1 MANFL
6 KLNKSYLGPEVL
18 SNGSFNGYGP
28 EKVTNGDF
36 ATNIDGWTAK
46 DSSIAYDNGKLKVTS
61 PVNQS
66 AGAFQNIGLVVGGQ
80 YEVTI
85 TMQILSGPS
94 GNIGFITSTAG
105 GTSQSYVYKGAALVS
120 GGPAVTETFTFT
132 PGGTGGEVS
141 IQPQVYAQSVY
152 TIDNISVKQTGIQ
165 ELVTNGFF
173 TDVAAGT
180 NVTTLSQWSAGNP
193 ALATS
198 TITENV
204 LTCTSNA
211 NSQHVTLSVPTVV
224 GTEYKFNIA
233 KVTGDLA
240 ANTLAATFK
249 SSGEVDID
257 VTSGSANLTFV
268 AELTSLIVTFYAGD
282 HSSGETTGFSNISL
296 QPTNQFAYGYER
308 DATNASNAGGVNSVF
323 NFSDK
328 TLKFTAQSTN
338 DTVIKVSGDVTTANE
353 EYLIKIDVESISGE
367 CDLIWFNGNAFD
379 SIPITVGEN
388 EYRYKK
394 TGSSLNIFFGIKG
407 EVGSSF
413 TLNSVSLQEVVNQPK
428 LIGVDNVSMVSAPTV
443 NTVKINNGLTDGADT
458 LTITYVGASAS
469 SKVQM
474 RNFFQDSIISLAN
487 GNNTDEVLE
496 ITPPVLITDIV
507 AS

>member
-36 ATNIDGWTAK
+36 ATDIEGWKAK
-46 DSSIAYDNGKLKVTS
+46 DSSIAYDNGKLKVTLS
-61 PVNQS
+61 TNN
-66 AGAFQNIGLVVGGQ
+66 AGGAYQNIGLVAGKQ
-80 YEVTI
+80 YEMTI
-85 TMQILSGPS
+85 TMQILSGS
-94 GNIGFITSTAG
+94 NGSLGLMTSTTGGSTQSVVYQG
-105 GTSQSYVYKGAALVS
+105 GTLVS
-120 GGPAVTETFTFT
+120 GGQAVTETFTFT
-132 PGGTGGEVS
+132 PSSTGVS
-141 IQPQVYAQSVY
+141 IQPYIDATNTVF
-152 TIDNISVKQTGIQ
+152 TIDNVSVKETGIQ
-165 ELVTNGFF
+165 ELVTNGYF
-173 TDVAAGT
+173 TNVSAGT
-180 NVTTLSQWSAGNP
+180 VVTTLSQWTAGNP
-193 ALATS
+193 NLSTATV
-198 TITENV
+198 TDNV
-204 LTCTSNA
+204 LTCTSTA
-211 NSQHVTLSVPTVV
+211 NNQYVTLNVPTVV

-233 KVTGDLA
+233 KITGDLA
-240 ANTLAATFK
+240 VNTLAATFK
-249 SSGEVDID
+249 SSGEIDVD
-257 VTSGSANLTFV
+257 VTSGSASFTFV
-268 AELTSLIVTFYAGD
+268 AEITSLILTFYAGD
-282 HSSGETTGFSNISL
+282 HSSGKTTTFSNISM

-308 DATNASNAGGVNSVF
+308 YNLVGNAGGVNSVF

-328 TLKFTAQSTN
+328 TLKFTAQSAN
-338 DTVIKVSGDVTTANE
+338 NTVIKVSGDATSANE
-353 EYLIKIDVESISGE
+353 EYLVKIDVKSISGD
-367 CDLIWFNGNAFD
+367 CDFIWFVNNAYD

-394 TGSSLNIFFGIKG
+394 TGTNQSIYFGIKG
-407 EVGSSF
+407 EIGSSF
-413 TLNSVSLQEVVNQPK
+413 TLNSVSLQEIVNQPK

>member
-18 SNGSFNGYGP
+18 SNGSFNGYSP

-36 ATNIDGWTAK
+36 ATNIEGWTAK
-46 DSSIAYDNGKLKVTS
+46 DSSIAYDNGKLKVTLS
-61 PVNQS
+61 SNS
-66 AGAFQNIGLVVGGQ
+66 SGGAFQDVGLVVGKQ
-80 YEVTI
+80 YEMTI
-85 TMQILSGPS
+85 TMQILSGS
-94 GNIGFITSTAG
+94 NGILGLMTSTTG
-105 GTSQSYVYKGAALVS
+105 GSTQSVVYKGATLVS
-120 GGPAVTETFTFT
+120 GGPAVTETFIFT
-132 PGGTGGEVS
+132 PSATGVS
-141 IQPQVYAQSVY
+141 IQPYIGATNTTF
-152 TIDNISVKQTGIQ
+152 TIDNISVKETGIQ
-165 ELVTNGFF
+165 ELVSNGYF
-173 TDVAAGT
+173 TSVAAGT
-180 NVTTLSQWSAGNP
+180 NVTTLSQWSAGSP

-198 TITENV
+198 TITDNV

-211 NSQHVTLSVPTVV
+211 SSQHVNLSVPTVV
-224 GTEYKFNIA
+224 GTEYTFNIA

-249 SSGEVDID
+249 SSGEVNVD

-308 DATNASNAGGVNSVF
+308 DASNASNAGGVNSVF

-353 EYLIKIDVESISGE
+353 EYLIKIDVESISGD
-367 CDLIWFNGNAFD
+367 CDFIWFNGSAYD

-443 NTVKINNGLTDGADT
+443 NTVVINNGLTDGADT

-474 RNFFQDSIISLAN
+474 RNFFQDNIISLAN
-487 GNNTDEVLE
+487 GNNTAEVLE

>member
-36 ATNIDGWTAK
+36 ATNIEGWTAK
-46 DSSIAYDNGKLKVTS
+46 DSSIAYDNGKLKVTLNTNS
-61 PVNQS
+61 S
-66 AGAFQNIGLVVGGQ
+66 GGAYQDIGLVAGKQ
-80 YEVTI
+80 YEMTI
-85 TMQILSGPS
+85 TMQILSG
-94 GNIGFITSTAG
+94 GNGSLGLMTSTTG
-105 GTSQSYVYKGAALVS
+105 GSTQSVVYKGANLVS
-120 GGPAVTETFTFT
+120 GGEAVTETFTFT
-132 PGGTGGEVS
+132 PSSTGVS
-141 IQPQVYAQSVY
+141 IQPYIGATNTVF
-152 TIDNISVKQTGIQ
+152 TIDNVSVKETGIQ
-165 ELVTNGFF
+165 ELVTNGYF
-173 TDVAAGT
+173 TSIAANT
-180 NVTTLSQWSAGNP
+180 AVTTLSQWTAGSPN
-193 ALATS
+193 LSTATV
-198 TITENV
+198 TDNT
-204 LTCTSNA
+204 LTCTSTASN
-211 NSQHVTLSVPTVV
+211 QHVLLQVPTVI
-224 GTEYKFNIA
+224 GTEYKFNI
-233 KVTGDLA
+233 KNITGGA
-240 ANTLAATFK
+240 ANSINVNNGGAAFA
-249 SSGEVDID
+249 ID
-257 VTSGSANLTFV
+257 TTSGSADATFT
-268 AELTSLIVTFYAGD
+268 ALQTTTNIVFYAGD
-282 HSSGETTGFSNISL
+282 RLGADTTTYRNISM

-308 DATNASNAGGVNSVF
+308 YAAYSSNAGGVNSVF

-328 TLKFTAQSTN
+328 TLKFTAQSTDN
-338 DTVIKVSGDVTTANE
+338 TIIQVSGNTTTLNE
-353 EYLIKIDVESISGE
+353 EYLIKIDVESISGD
-367 CDLIWFNGNAFD
+367 CDFIWYNGNSNGFD

-388 EYRYKK
+388 EYKYKR
-394 TGSSLNIFFGIKG
+394 TGSSGDIYFGIKG
-407 EVGSSF
+407 EIGSSF
-413 TLNSVSLQEVVNQPK
+413 TLNSVSLQEIVNQPK

>member
-36 ATNIDGWTAK
+36 ATNIEGWTAK

-85 TMQILSGPS
+85 TMQILSGPN

-105 GTSQSYVYKGAALVS
+105 GTSQSPVYKGAALVS

-132 PGGTGGEVS
+132 PGGAGGEVS

-173 TDVAAGT
+173 TNVAGNT
-180 NVTTLSQWSAGNP
+180 VVTTLSQWTAGSPNLVT
-193 ALATS
+193 A
-198 TITENV
+198 TITNNV

-211 NSQHVTLSVPTVV
+211 NNQHVLLQLPTVV
-224 GTEYKFNIA
+224 GTEYKFNI
-233 KVTGDLA
+233 KNITGGA
-240 ANTLAATFK
+240 ANSINVNNGSAAFAIDTTGGSADATF
-249 SSGEVDID
+249 
-257 VTSGSANLTFV
+257 TALQTTTN
-268 AELTSLIVTFYAGD
+268 IVFYAGD
-282 HSSGETTGFSNISL
+282 RVGADTTTYSNISL

-308 DATNASNAGGVNSVF
+308 DASNSSNAGGINSVF

-328 TLKFTAQSTN
+328 TLKFTAQSTS

-353 EYLIKIDVESISGE
+353 EYLIKIDVESISGD

-379 SIPITVGEN
+379 SIAITVGEN

-394 TGSSLNIFFGIKG
+394 IGSSLNIFFGIKG

-428 LIGVDNVSMVSAPTV
+428 LIGVDNISMVSAPTV